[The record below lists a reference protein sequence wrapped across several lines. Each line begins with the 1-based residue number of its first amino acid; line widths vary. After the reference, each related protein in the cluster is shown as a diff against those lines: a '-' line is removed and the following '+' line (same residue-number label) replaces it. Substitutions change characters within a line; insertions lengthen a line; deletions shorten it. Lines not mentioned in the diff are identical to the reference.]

1 MALETGTYIDDL
13 NVNNPASTD
22 GLGQADDHM
31 RLIKSTIKNTF
42 PNISNAVNATHTE
55 LNKMDGGTSRVNI
68 TIADGDG
75 VVMNDNGTMKQVLAS
90 SLKTYMAIPTDLT
103 DLGITDGAAGT
114 FLKTDGSGSFS
125 FDTPT
130 NNYVTGL
137 SFNTS
142 NGVLT
147 VTRDGLSNLTV
158 DLDGRFHSSTSSAT
172 SQNNSGNTF
181 VQDITVDGNG
191 HITAMSSVAIDSSLL
206 KGFVTGATIVSTGGS
221 STNREFSTA
230 ITVQDGQTIHGW
242 SSHEP
247 SQAMSWYD
255 DYQGSILD
263 RTNYGNP
270 YTNSSGSA
278 VTVYARCT
286 TTNST
291 TRSVTY
297 QIFG

>member
-31 RLIKSTIKNTF
+31 RLIKSTIKSTF
-42 PNISNAVNATHTE
+42 PSITGAVTSTHTE

-90 SLKTYMAIPTDLT
+90 AFKTYMAVPTDLT

-114 FLKTDGSGSFS
+114 FLKTDGAGSFS

-130 NNYVTGL
+130 NNYISGL

-147 VTRDGLSNLTV
+147 VTRSGLSNLTV
-158 DLDGRFHSSTSSAT
+158 DLDGRFHQGTSSAT

-181 VQDITVDGNG
+181 IQDITVDGNG
-191 HITAMSSVAIDSSLL
+191 HITAMSSVAVDSSLI
-206 KGFVTGATIVSTGGS
+206 KGFVTGGTFTGGAGS
-221 STNREFSTA
+221 STALDFSTA

-247 SQAMSWYD
+247 NQGMSWWD

-286 TTNST
+286 TTNSNP
-291 TRSVTY
+291 RSITY

>member
-31 RLIKSTIKNTF
+31 RLIKSTIKSTF
-42 PNISNAVNATHTE
+42 PSITGAVTSTHTE
-55 LNKMDGGTSRVNI
+55 LNKMDGGTTRVAA
-68 TIADGDG
+68 TLVDGDG
-75 VVMNDNGTMKQVLAS
+75 VVVNDGGTMKQVLAS
-90 SLKTYMAIPTDLT
+90 SLKTYMAIPTALT

-130 NNYVTGL
+130 NNYVSGL

-147 VTRDGLSNLTV
+147 VTRSGLSNLTV
-158 DLDGRFHSSTSSAT
+158 DLDGRFHQGTSSAT

-191 HITAMSSVAIDSSLL
+191 HITAMSSVAIDTSAIGGYGALQSSANFSLTNSSSAWTA
-206 KGFVTGATIVSTGGS
+206 VTLS
-221 STNREFSTA
+221 
-230 ITVQDGQTIHGW
+230 DGQTMRLICTDD
-242 SSHEP
+242 SSNAKIKSARNLGAQYTLATAFP
-247 SQAMSWYD
+247 L
-255 DYQGSILD
+255 GI
-263 RTNYGNP
+263 
-270 YTNSSGSA
+270 YTNSTGSNQEVYIDNSSG
-278 VTVYARCT
+278 
-286 TTNST
+286 NS
-291 TRSVTY
+291 RGYYEVW
-297 QIFG
+297 G

>member
-31 RLIKSTIKNTF
+31 RLIKSTIKSTF
-42 PNISNAVNATHTE
+42 PSITGAVTSTHTE

-90 SLKTYMAIPTDLT
+90 AFKTYMAVPTDLT

-114 FLKTDGSGSFS
+114 FLKTDGAGSFS

-130 NNYVTGL
+130 NNYISGL

-147 VTRDGLSNLTV
+147 VTRSGLSNLTV
-158 DLDGRFHSSTSSAT
+158 DLDGRFHQGTSSAT

-181 VQDITVDGNG
+181 IQDITVDGNG
-191 HITAMSSVAIDSSLL
+191 HITAMSSVAVDSSLI
-206 KGFVTGATIVSTGGS
+206 KGFVTGGTFTGGAGS
-221 STNREFSTA
+221 STALDFSTA

-247 SQAMSWYD
+247 NQGMSWWD

-286 TTNST
+286 TTNSNP
-291 TRSVTY
+291 RSITY
-297 QIFG
+297 LIFG